1 MKDENSNPNFVYLNC
16 ICNFFNLNLLVV
28 KILYTHRLP
37 CKMNLFLSQIN
48 DTIAHVLDTET
59 KLETSL
65 ESTNKTLNHKVEATH
80 S

>member
-59 KLETSL
+59 KLETSI

>member
-1 MKDENSNPNFVYLNC
+1 MKDYNSNPNFVYLNC
-16 ICNFFNLNLLVV
+16 ICNFLNLNLLVV

-48 DTIAHVLDTET
+48 DTIAHVLDTGT
-59 KLETSL
+59 KLETSI
-65 ESTNKTLNHKVEATH
+65 ENTNKTLNHKVEATH

>member
-1 MKDENSNPNFVYLNC
+1 MKDENSNPNSVYLNC

-59 KLETSL
+59 KLETSI
-65 ESTNKTLNHKVEATH
+65 ESTNKNLNHKVEEAH